1 MARKAEPAPR
11 QAVLSA
17 VQKRS
22 AITKLRRRLDDL
34 AAFDPSSIRDRD
46 DVRVTQLELRL
57 EQAIDSIFPVGTV
70 ENNRYRSS
78 ASTLD
83 TAGFNFGYDTPLHKI
98 ISGMERGK
106 SRCIA
111 TIEAIISEFEE
122 DLASDNGENRESQVI
137 AAYQGLELHPAIQEA
152 ASSLY
157 LNGHYAQAVE
167 DAVKALNN
175 VVRLKSGLMEDGNRL
190 MTEAFKRKD
199 PVLAFNDLLDE
210 NDLSEQ
216 EGYMFMFKG
225 AVSGLRNPRAH
236 RLVSDD
242 PERALE
248 FIAYV
253 SLLAKL
259 AESAEKRAPGD

>member
-1 MARKAEPAPR
+1 MARKAEPAQR
-11 QAVLSA
+11 QAVLNA

-46 DVRVTQLELRL
+46 DVRVTQLKLRL

-70 ENNRYRSS
+70 ENNRYKTR
-78 ASTLD
+78 ASTID
-83 TAGFNFGYDTPLHKI
+83 TAGYSLYRDISLSEI

-122 DLASDNGENRESQVI
+122 DLAGDNGENRESQVI

-152 ASSLY
+152 ASALY
-157 LNGHYAQAVE
+157 LDGHYAQAVE

-190 MTEAFKRKD
+190 MNEAFKRND
-199 PVLAFNDLLDE
+199 PVLAFNELQDE

-259 AESAEKRAPGD
+259 AESAEKRPPSD